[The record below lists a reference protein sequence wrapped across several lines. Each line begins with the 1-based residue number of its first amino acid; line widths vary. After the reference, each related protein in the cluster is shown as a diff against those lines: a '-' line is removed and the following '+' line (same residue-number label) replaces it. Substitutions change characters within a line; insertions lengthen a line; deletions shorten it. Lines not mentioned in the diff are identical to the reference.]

1 MKTHILSVLI
11 LFLLSGFTH
20 VNYVF
25 AEQFSDVPYGFWA
38 YKEIESTVNNH
49 YMTGYS
55 DGKFLPNKL
64 VTRAEYATMIVKII
78 GKENMPIEEVYSFDD
93 INSSHWAWKYVIRAV
108 NLDILLPV
116 EKYYFCPDD
125 YITRTD
131 VITFLVNI
139 LKSEDITKKDALFAL
154 QNAYDDFDDIPD
166 WFKVTA
172 GKAEV
177 LGVIPKNPSC
187 ERIFDVNQYVTRSD
201 MAVFLYKLKEKIDLY
216 SSLEGEKQI
225 KNLSP
230 KVMETGIVIE
240 NVIQSGDV
248 ATIQSGTVLPIAV
261 IGGISSKTSDVGQ
274 IFNAKFPD
282 NILDDKKQLLLSKD
296 IILTGKILEAE
307 KAIPLLNNGELFI
320 EISGANNE
328 DVMKRIQ
335 GLAQFDVH
343 NINANKFTSKV
354 LKGKNFEVK
363 DGQIVY
369 FKLYAPMRV
378 NLVTGE
384 ILD

>member
-1 MKTHILSVLI
+1 MKNILTGLI
-11 LFLLSGFTH
+11 LALLLGFGH
-20 VNYVF
+20 VNF
-25 AEQFSDVPYGFWA
+25 ALAEQFTDVPSEFWA

-55 DGKFLPNKL
+55 DGKFLPDKL
-64 VTRAEYATMIVKII
+64 VTRAEYATMIVKVL
-78 GKENMPIEEVYSFDD
+78 GKEDMPIDEVYSFDD
-93 INSSHWAWKYVIRAV
+93 INSSHWAWKYVIRAI
-108 NLDILLPV
+108 NLDILYPV
-116 EKYYFCPDD
+116 EDYYFCPDD
-125 YITRTD
+125 HITKTD

-172 GKAEV
+172 GKAEI
-177 LGVIPKNPSC
+177 LGVIPKEPPY
-187 ERIFDVNQYVTRSD
+187 ERQLNANQYVTRAD

-216 SSLEGEKQI
+216 TSQAEKEQI
-225 KNLSP
+225 EKLSP

-240 NVIQSGDV
+240 NTVQQGDV
-248 ATIQSGTVLPIAV
+248 ATIQAGTVLPIV
-261 IGGISSKTSDVGQ
+261 ILGGISSKTSTIGE

-296 IILTGKILEAE
+296 IILTGKILEAK
-307 KAIPLLNNGELFI
+307 KAVPLLNNGELFI
-320 EISGANNE
+320 EISGANNKNI
-328 DVMKRIQ
+328 MTRIQ

-343 NINANKFTSKV
+343 NMNEDKFTSKV
-354 LKGKNFEVK
+354 IKGQNFEAK

-378 NLVTGE
+378 NLATGE